1 MAASFISGGIDTLRN
16 PGPRVPR
23 AEKVVSPLVDAV
35 PQLKNTEQVVKIDA
49 AIKVVAGTLFAFG
62 KFPRLSAAA
71 LIASLVPTTA
81 AGHRFWEETDPAKR
95 KQHQLQLLKNAGLVG
110 GLLLATVDTEG
121 RPSLAWRAQHAPRV
135 ISHAAGDLRRDAELA
150 LYSASG
156 AVRHLA
162 SDAMRD
168 ATDALRGSTADSLRE
183 ASGSLREATGSLR
196 QSASEHARE
205 ATDALRPAADA
216 LRHSAAGSLRSATDH
231 LREATDHLRER
242 LPA

>member
-1 MAASFISGGIDTLRN
+1 MSLVRRIARPLLAASFISGGIDTLRN

-23 AEKVVSPLVDAV
+23 AEKVVSPLVEAV
-35 PQLKNTEQVVKIDA
+35 PQLKNTEQVVKLDA
-49 AIKVVAGTLFAFG
+49 GIKIVAGTLFALG

-81 AGHRFWEETDPAKR
+81 AGHRFWEESDPAKR
-95 KQHQLQLLKNAGLVG
+95 KQHQVQLLKNAGLVG

-121 RPSLAWRAQHAPRV
+121 RPSLAWRAQHAPQA

-162 SDAMRD
+162 SDALHD
-168 ATDALRGSTADSLRE
+168 VTDALRGSTA
-183 ASGSLREATGSLR
+183 GSLRDASGTLKH
-196 QSASEHARE
+196 SASSASHAVK
-205 ATDALRPAADA
+205 
-216 LRHSAAGSLRSATDH
+216 HSAAGSLRSATEH

>member
-16 PGPRVPR
+16 PGPRVPP

-49 AIKVVAGTLFAFG
+49 AIKVVAGTLFALG

-95 KQHQLQLLKNAGLVG
+95 KQQQLHLLKNAGLVG

-121 RPSLAWRAQHAPRV
+121 RPSLAWRAQHAPQV
-135 ISHAAGDLRRDAELA
+135 IGHAAGDLRRDAELA

-162 SDAMRD
+162 SDAVRD
-168 ATDALRGSTADSLRE
+168 VTGALRGSTADSLRG
-183 ASGSLREATGSLR
+183 ASGTLR
-196 QSASEHARE
+196 QSATEHVRD

>member
-1 MAASFISGGIDTLRN
+1 VRRIARPLLAASFISGGIDTLRN
-16 PGPRVPR
+16 PGPRVPQ

-35 PQLKNTEQVVKIDA
+35 PQLKNTEQVVKLDA
-49 AIKVVAGTLFAFG
+49 GIKIVAGTLFALG

-81 AGHRFWEETDPAKR
+81 AGHRFWEESDPAKR
-95 KQHQLQLLKNAGLVG
+95 KQHQLHLLKNAGLVG
-110 GLLLATVDTEG
+110 GLLLAVVDTEG
-121 RPSLAWRAQHAPRV
+121 RPSLAWRAQHAPQV

-162 SDAMRD
+162 SDTVRD
-168 ATDALRGSTADSLRE
+168 ATGALRGVA
-183 ASGSLREATGSLR
+183 AGSAH
-196 QSASEHARE
+196 SASSALKHPATE
-205 ATDALRPAADA
+205 ALK
-216 LRHSAAGSLRSATDH
+216 HSAAGSLRSATEH

-242 LPA
+242 LPAGS